1 MLEELHAAGAT
12 RWVLD
17 LRGNRGGNLS
27 TFTHLGSLF
36 LEEGALAVLV
46 DRNGAESTIS
56 ANGEAY
62 RPYLRPLAVLV
73 DRQSA
78 SAAELLA
85 ADLQEYGTARLF
97 GSTTA
102 GCFGTSRLF
111 RLPDGSGLWLTVSA
125 LQSGL
130 ARRDVHRVGL
140 DPDEAVGRTRSEL
153 ASGVDGPLARALAWV
168 AEGG

>member
-1 MLEELHAAGAT
+1 M
-12 RWVLD
+12 
-17 LRGNRGGNLS
+17 
-27 TFTHLGSLF
+27 
-36 LEEGALAVLV
+36 
-46 DRNGAESTIS
+46 
-56 ANGEAY
+56 
-62 RPYLRPLAVLV
+62 LV

-85 ADLQEYGTARLF
+85 ADLQEYGAARLF

-168 AEGG
+168 TESG